1 MIATVIVVVWTHNL
15 AYGVFTGILIG
26 SLFLAQRLSRFMY
39 IKSDYDED
47 SDTRTYHVVGQVFFN
62 SSEKF
67 ISYFDFKEAVDNII
81 INLKRSHF
89 YDITS
94 VAALDKVV
102 IKLRREGA
110 DVKLIGLNR
119 ASETMLDK
127 FAIHDDPDAIENFMG
142 GH

>member
-1 MIATVIVVVWTHNL
+1 
-15 AYGVFTGILIG
+15 
-26 SLFLAQRLSRFMY
+26 
-39 IKSDYDED
+39 
-47 SDTRTYHVVGQVFFN
+47 
-62 SSEKF
+62 
-67 ISYFDFKEAVDNII
+67 I
-81 INLKRSHF
+81 INVKRAHF
-89 YDITS
+89 YDITA

-127 FAIHDDPDAIENFMG
+127 FAVHDNPEEIEKFMG